1 MKRKTRLTSVPL
13 SFYLIMSL
21 LLAACRPA
29 TRSDTAQPS
38 VPLEG
43 TEWLLVSIEG
53 QAPAE
58 GSKPELSF
66 HAEDYVQGSTGC
78 NTFGTNYTV
87 HEDDFRLDEVRH
99 TSFDCETPR
108 LREQDE
114 VLLAALARIASY
126 RAADERLTFDD
137 ASGATLL
144 VYGRK
149 RSPAVDPAL
158 QDTMW
163 VLRELRGQPLVT
175 DSYIQLN
182 LGPEEFKGYAG
193 CNHFG
198 GEYEAAS
205 EGILELGQFAIT
217 VMDCQ
222 SPEGVMVQE
231 QAFVQALSDAASY
244 RLDGDCLEIQD
255 AAGETILTFVRQELG
270 SSDAAQ
276 LAGTAWR
283 LVDLDGREPLTG
295 SAVTL
300 AFHQGQ
306 RASGFGGCRDYVMRY
321 EVDGPELDF
330 TFTAMPGPGC
340 PDEARMEQEGTFTT
354 MVGWATRIRLEG
366 ERLELLTVR
375 GETLS
380 FEPLPQEEVPDLQDK
395 RWMLLAFVEPSEAG
409 LSLPREILPDTEIW
423 AEFEAGAIR
432 GSGGCN
438 DYGASYTGDGSSL
451 AVTEVI
457 RTERACLEPAGI
469 MEQEQRYFD
478 YLADV
483 ASAQIYGD
491 QLWLEAEDGRVLVLV
506 PSER

>member
-1 MKRKTRLTSVPL
+1 MKRKTHLIGVLFSVY
-13 SFYLIMSL
+13 SIML
-21 LLAACRPA
+21 LLVACGPA
-29 TRSDTAQPS
+29 TPSDTAQPS

-66 HAEDYVQGSTGC
+66 HPEEYVQGSTGC

-87 HEDDFRLDEVRH
+87 HEGDFRLDEVHH
-99 TSFDCETPR
+99 TSYDCETPR

-126 RAADERLTFDD
+126 RPADERLTFDD

-149 RSPAVDPAL
+149 RPPAVDPAL

-163 VLRELRGQPLVT
+163 VLRELQGQPLVT

-182 LGPEEFKGYAG
+182 LSPEEFKGYAG

-222 SPEGVMVQE
+222 SPEGVMAQE
-231 QAFVQALSDAASY
+231 QAFVHALSDAASY
-244 RLDGDCLEIQD
+244 RLDGDRLEIHD
-255 AAGETILTFVRQELG
+255 AAEETILTFVRQELG
-270 SSDAAQ
+270 SGDPAQ

-283 LVDLDGREPLTG
+283 LVDLDSREPLTG

-306 RASGFGGCRDYVMRY
+306 RASGFGGCRDYVMLY
-321 EVDGPELDF
+321 EVDGLELAF
-330 TFTAMPGPGC
+330 TFTAILGPVC
-340 PDEARMEQEGTFTT
+340 PDEARMEQEGAFTT

-375 GETLS
+375 GETLT
-380 FEPLPQEEVPDLQDK
+380 FETLPQEEVPDLQDG
-395 RWMLLAFVEPSEAG
+395 RWMLLAFLEPSEAG
-409 LSLPREILPDTEIW
+409 LPLPWEILPDTEIW
-423 AEFEAGAIR
+423 AEFEGSAIR

-457 RTERACLEPAGI
+457 RTEMACLEPAGI
-469 MEQEQRYFD
+469 MEQEQRYFG

-483 ASAQIYGD
+483 ASAQVYGD
-491 QLWLEAEDGRVLVLV
+491 RLWLEAEDGRALVLF